1 MLLQK
6 AEKNFIVFVTVS
18 DTFHLTQFLSKIWS
32 PNIKIL
38 GLRQAGESFLTGEGA
53 SLPLVAR
60 PSSDGVILKIPYEID
75 VSLHRPTLHP
85 TFSYWVG
92 RNLNLN
98 H

>member
-6 AEKNFIVFVTVS
+6 AEKTCAVFVTVS

-32 PNIKIL
+32 LNIEIL
-38 GLRQAGESFLTGEGA
+38 GLCPAGESFLMGEGA

-60 PSSDGVILKIPYEID
+60 PSSDGVIITIPYD
-75 VSLHRPTLHP
+75 VDASLHRPILHP

-92 RNLNLN
+92 
-98 H
+98 